1 MRFTNGL
8 KDGLPIALGYVS
20 VAFAY
25 AISAMSAGF
34 PAWFPV
40 LVSFTNFTGTG
51 QFAGTNLIAAGA
63 GVLEIAA
70 TMLVINIRYTLMSVS
85 LSQKLDSGVKLWQRS
100 VLALGVTD
108 ENYAVAIRSPKRL
121 NFSYLSGLMLC
132 SFCGWVGGT
141 ALGALLG
148 DILPEALMNALGIA
162 LFAMFV
168 AIILPAARD
177 DKKVLLLVALSTA
190 ASCLFYFTPVLDRLS
205 DGWVIIICSVVC
217 TAAVAFLFPKKE
229 DDAENAPVSNA
240 AAAGGAPVSGATD
253 PGGTHEEDKTAPDT
267 NGGADE
273 NDDTGLHNGTPPQ
286 GGAGEN
292 VKTSPQGGA
301 DENVKTSPHGGA
313 DENGSDGEATK

>member
-1 MRFTNGL
+1 M
-8 KDGLPIALGYVS
+8 
-20 VAFAY
+20 
-25 AISAMSAGF
+25 
-34 PAWFPV
+34 
-40 LVSFTNFTGTG
+40 
-51 QFAGTNLIAAGA
+51 
-63 GVLEIAA
+63 EIAA

-121 NFSYLSGLMLC
+121 NFSYLLGLMLC

-217 TAAVAFLFPKKE
+217 TAAVAFLFPRKE

-273 NDDTGLHNGTPPQ
+273 NDGTGLHNGTPPH
-286 GGAGEN
+286 
-292 VKTSPQGGA
+292 GGA